1 MAQYLLYLINLRERE
16 SVCVSRNMGQYL
28 LYLINLRERGCVWE
42 YEAVPPEPDQPERV
56 CVWEYDAV
64 PPEIDQPEGQMVCLG
79 IWGSGREVELGLL
92 VHCSDFRKGLRVLRY
107 I

>member
-1 MAQYLLYLINLRERE
+1 MVVMILPVFPRSSYIGVWEYGA
-16 SVCVSRNMGQYL
+16 VSLVLDQPE
-28 LYLINLRERGCVWE
+28 RERGCVWE

-92 VHCSDFRKGLRVLRY
+92 VHCSDFRTGLRVLRY

>member
-1 MAQYLLYLINLRERE
+1 MVTMLLPVFLRSSYIGVCEYGTVSLVPNQPERE
-16 SVCVSRNMGQYL
+16 N
-28 LYLINLRERGCVWE
+28 GCVWE